1 MLRVS
6 LALVLPALCA
16 GKLVTFSNVKPRLDS
31 KGAIINAHDG
41 TTQRFGSRTAGPFFY
56 HAMGAYA
63 CVSLAMQ
70 CLCACCL
77 AAWP

>member
-6 LALVLPALCA
+6 LVLVLPALCA

-41 TTQRFGSRTAGPFFY
+41 TTQRFGSQTGPFYY
-56 HAMGAYA
+56 HAMGA
-63 CVSLAMQ
+63 
-70 CLCACCL
+70 CL
-77 AAWP
+77 ACMHAWWPRSA